1 MTKEA
6 AFTETLDTYST
17 HPANHARHDNLSN
30 NHNAHLPSAGQV
42 TRQAGDR
49 HGKIRPQRTVHA
61 LDDQASEAAIRAHGR
76 LITALVFDRR
86 LFITCCASIQPHH
99 PKSTACFTGS
109 WSLPPWLRG
118 PSHSTNQCDSRHDDA
133 RRSATRAAIRP
144 SFATFAPIYRRK
156 SANSTA
162 STFTAS
168 TFGYPGDRIHSGTTT
183 SAVL

>member
-49 HGKIRPQRTVHA
+49 YGKIRPQRTVHA

-76 LITALVFDRR
+76 LITALVFKRR
-86 LFITCCASIQPHH
+86 LFITCCARLQPHH
-99 PKSTACFTGS
+99 PQSTACLTSHWPFAT
-109 WSLPPWLRG
+109 WLRG
-118 PSHSTNQCDSRHDDA
+118 PSHPTDQCDSRHDDA
-133 RRSATRAAIRP
+133 RRSATRSAIR
-144 SFATFAPIYRRK
+144 SSIATFAPIHGRK
-156 SANSTA
+156 GANSTA
-162 STFTAS
+162 STLTAG
-168 TFGYPGDRIHSGTTT
+168 TFGNPRDRVHSGTTT
-183 SAVL
+183 SAIL

>member
-49 HGKIRPQRTVHA
+49 HGKIRLQRTVHA

-76 LITALVFDRR
+76 LITALVLERR
-86 LFITCCASIQPHH
+86 LFITCCASLQPHH
-99 PKSTACFTGS
+99 PQSTACVTS
-109 WSLPPWLRG
+109 YRSHATWLRG
-118 PSHSTNQCDSRHDDA
+118 PFHSTDQCDSRHDDA
-133 RRSATRAAIRP
+133 RRSATRTTIRP
-144 SFATFAPIYRRK
+144 SFATLAPIHRRE

-162 STFTAS
+162 SIAAS

-183 SAVL
+183 SAFL